1 MEEIDMTY
9 EHAVILRAQ
18 AETAQDPS
26 LFERAARA
34 FDALEMPAAASR
46 CRERAEYYKAVYA

>member
-1 MEEIDMTY
+1 MTY

-26 LFERAARA
+26 LFERAAHA
-34 FDALEMPAAASR
+34 FDALDMTAAASR
-46 CRERAEYYKAVYA
+46 CRARAEYYKAVYA